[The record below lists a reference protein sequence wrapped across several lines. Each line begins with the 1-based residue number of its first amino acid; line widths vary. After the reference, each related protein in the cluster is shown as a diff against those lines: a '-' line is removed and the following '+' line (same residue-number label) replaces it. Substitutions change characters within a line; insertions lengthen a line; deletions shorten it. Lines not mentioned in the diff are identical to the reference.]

1 MADGGGLVSSKKKPP
16 PRSTPINAAGKA
28 ALRTLKAIPI
38 VRDKVVPWLVREDID
53 QIPSAPM
60 VGSMR
65 RELDRISKVPG
76 RVMVGPWL
84 SEVGFELL
92 YWIPFLRWA
101 VAEFNIDPARLIMVS
116 RGGVSHWYEGIA
128 GDYVDMFDLYS
139 VDEYRHTND
148 ARWQDA
154 GNQKQ
159 YDAGRFDQ
167 VIRKRVAERRGVE
180 IETMLHPSVMYRLL
194 RFFWYEKA
202 AVSLFSKHT
211 RMEAMSKPSLPPD
224 RYGLPERYTAVRF
237 YFRPSFPDTPDNRAL
252 IRSLMQRLSAE
263 KPIVLLNTGIRIDD
277 HDDMEFGPE
286 KGVYRI
292 DHALT
297 ASDNLGVQTAV
308 IANADAFVGTYG
320 GLAYLGPFLNV
331 PTVGFYSNPAELVP
345 AHLDVTWRLC
355 REMQSPL
362 TVLSTA
368 DVALLSKVIAAPVGV
383 NAATA

>member
-1 MADGGGLVSSKKKPP
+1 MVSAKKSA
-16 PRSTPINAAGKA
+16 PRSSPVNAAGKA
-28 ALRTLKAIPI
+28 VLRSLKAVPI
-38 VRDKVVPWLVREDID
+38 VRDKVVPWLIREDID

-60 VGSMR
+60 VAVMR
-65 RELDRISKVPG
+65 RELERVSKAKGRII
-76 RVMVGPWL
+76 VGPWL

-101 VAEFNIDPARLIMVS
+101 IADFKIDPARLIVVS
-116 RGGVSHWYEGIA
+116 RGGVAHWYEGIA
-128 GDYVDMFDLYS
+128 GDYVDLFDLYS

-159 YDAGRFDQ
+159 YDAGEFDE
-167 VIRKRVAERRGVE
+167 VIRKRVAERRGVKV
-180 IETMLHPSVMYRLL
+180 ETALHPSVMYRLL
-194 RFFWYEKA
+194 RFYWYEKA
-202 AVSLFSKHT
+202 AVSLFTKHT
-211 RMEAMSKPSLPPD
+211 RMEAMSKPPLPPD
-224 RYGLPERYTAVRF
+224 RYGLPDRYTAVRF
-237 YFRPSFPDTPDNRAL
+237 YFRPSFPDTPDHRAL
-252 IRSLMQRLSAE
+252 IRSLVRRLAAD
-263 KPIVLLNTGIRIDD
+263 KPVVLLNTGIRIDD

-286 KGVYRI
+286 RGVYRI

-308 IANADAFVGTYG
+308 IAGADAFVGTYG
-320 GLAYLGPFLNV
+320 GLAYLGPFLSV
-331 PTVGFYSNPAELVP
+331 PTVAFYSDPSTLVP

-368 DVALLSKVIAAPVGV
+368 DVSLLSKVIAAPVGV
-383 NAATA
+383 GAATA